1 MTNKVFL
8 GDFMTN
14 TLADKSVQLI
24 IADPPY
30 FEVKGSFDFIWS
42 SFDAYLLDVE
52 KWAKECKR
60 LLADNGTLF
69 WWGHAKK
76 IAYAQIILDRYFNL
90 ENSLVWQKKQCQT
103 MRGEPESMRTF
114 APVTER
120 CLMYSNEILMTGLEV
135 IKLDIEN
142 FQPLRQYSKMVLD
155 FIGINLKQINIK
167 LGHRKAE
174 HFFYWNSTQWE
185 LATPETYAQL
195 IEVFGIDKM
204 PQFKEYE
211 SQFKEYESLRQE
223 YEALCQEYEAL
234 RRPFTQTKLQTDVL
248 LYSQEAHITKDYDHD
263 TKKPET
269 LTRQLILTCSRPN
282 DLVFVPFAGSGT
294 ECAMAVKEGRQCIG
308 YDIEQKYVDMSNKR
322 IKIIIS
328 KPQLF

>member
-1 MTNKVFL
+1 MNKVQL
-8 GDFMTN
+8 GDFLTN
-14 TLADKSVQLI
+14 ELPDKSVQLI

-30 FEVKGSFDFIWS
+30 FEVKGSFDFAWS
-42 SFDAYLLDVE
+42 SREAYLVDVE
-52 KWAKECKR
+52 RWAVECKR

-69 WWGHAKK
+69 WWGHALK
-76 IAYAQIILDRYFNL
+76 IAYSQMILDKYFNL
-90 ENSLVWQKKQCQT
+90 ENSLVWEKKECQT
-103 MRGEPESMRTF
+103 MKSEPEAMRTF

-142 FQPLRQYSKMVLD
+142 FQSLRKYSKMVLD
-155 FIGINLKQINIK
+155 FIGVAAKKINDI
-167 LGHRKAE
+167 LGHRRAE

-204 PQFKEYE
+204 PHFKEYE
-211 SQFKEYESLRQE
+211 ALR
-223 YEALCQEYEAL
+223 QEYEAL
-234 RRPFTQTKLQTDVL
+234 RRPFNQTKLQTDVL
-248 LYSQEAHITKDYDHD
+248 KYSQETHLTKEFDHE

-269 LTRQLILTCSRPN
+269 LTRSLILTCSRPN

-294 ECAMAVKEGRQCIG
+294 ECAMAVREGRRCIG
-308 YDIEQKYVDMSNKR
+308 YDINKKYVDMSNKR
-322 IKIIIS
+322 INKELS
-328 KPQLF
+328 KPKLF

>member
-90 ENSLVWQKKQCQT
+90 ENSLVWQKKQCRA
-103 MRGEPESMRTF
+103 MRGEPEAMRTF

-185 LATPETYAQL
+185 LETPETYAQL

-211 SQFKEYESLRQE
+211 ALR
-223 YEALCQEYEAL
+223 QEYEAL

-248 LYSQEAHITKDYDHD
+248 LYSQESHITKEYDHD